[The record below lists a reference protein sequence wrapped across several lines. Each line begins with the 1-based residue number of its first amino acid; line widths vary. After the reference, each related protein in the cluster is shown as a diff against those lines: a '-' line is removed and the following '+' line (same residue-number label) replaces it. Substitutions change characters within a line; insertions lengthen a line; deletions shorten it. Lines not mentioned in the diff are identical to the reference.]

1 MIIEPYSDDYMTYE
15 DGVYTLTAK
24 AVFDEYGI
32 DLQTSAKDNARGG
45 LAILKRISRLVYKRI
60 HEYNSSNCF
69 QDEVIAKTD
78 GGRKIIYEAMLDHF
92 LYVKMVGDLTMS
104 TDPTKRSLWFSE
116 TAQETIERV
125 IPEIGSSLCYTGVLR
140 WRA

>member
-24 AVFDEYGI
+24 AVFDEYGE

-60 HEYNSSNCF
+60 HDYNIDNDF
-69 QDEVIAKTD
+69 QNEVIAKTD
-78 GGRKIIYEAMLDHF
+78 GGRKIIYEAMLDQF
-92 LYVKMVGDLTMS
+92 LQVKMSGELSMS
-104 TDPTKRSLWFSE
+104 TDKSKRELSFSE
-116 TAQETIERV
+116 TAQEIIERV
-125 IPEIGSSLCYTGVLR
+125 IPEIGTSLCYTGVLR
-140 WRA
+140 WRV